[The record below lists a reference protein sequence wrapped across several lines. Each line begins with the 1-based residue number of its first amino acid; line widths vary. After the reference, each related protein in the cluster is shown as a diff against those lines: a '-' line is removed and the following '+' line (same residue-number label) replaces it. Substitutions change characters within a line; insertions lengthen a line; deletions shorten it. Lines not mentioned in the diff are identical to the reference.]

1 MKINFECKGC
11 KMEFDCEM
19 GTIGIN
25 ESTMRPNFEKPI
37 VCPRCGEKTMDE
49 VLLTELG
56 QSQLTE
62 ATMYL

>member
-11 KMEFDCEM
+11 KREFNCEM
-19 GTIGIN
+19 ETIGII
-25 ESTMRPNFEKPI
+25 EATMRPNFKNPS